1 MMNHLSRWIA
11 IAMLV
16 ITTTAGSAGFASE
29 KDEDLQQDASLSAED
44 HGNSPQNEN
53 YPKRINAQETPEKS
67 TTAAGSLG
75 NNLLTKAAIV
85 VGILMILAIVMSSK
99 RPQQAVPREALE
111 VLGKVPFSGRQSLQL
126 VRFGRKLVLVESS
139 NDGLK
144 PISEITD
151 PLEVQDLLAKF
162 QNPGN

>member
-1 MMNHLSRWIA
+1 
-11 IAMLV
+11 
-16 ITTTAGSAGFASE
+16 
-29 KDEDLQQDASLSAED
+29 
-44 HGNSPQNEN
+44 
-53 YPKRINAQETPEKS
+53 
-67 TTAAGSLG
+67 
-75 NNLLTKAAIV
+75 
-85 VGILMILAIVMSSK
+85 
-99 RPQQAVPREALE
+99 
-111 VLGKVPFSGRQSLQL
+111 